1 MNKIV
6 FFKIK
11 ELIVFFDQAIVSL
24 CNFLIG
30 FFLLK
35 YIGLIDFGIFSIIWF
50 TQYLI
55 NSLQMSFFINILNTT
70 QHSTFKK
77 QIFFNT
83 TIFYCQIL
91 FTIILILLFL
101 FILPFVFDFLKINDV
116 NHYLIIFFFSVFQL
130 SNFLKRIFY
139 KNNFYSFSLTIN
151 LIIYLGS
158 LIFIFLLKNN
168 NILSLENFFY
178 SASFLCLI
186 SIFIFLNNLKK
197 FISFSKRNINHFYE
211 IWNYSKWLGLSS
223 IMNFFCLN
231 VWQFY
236 LASNISI
243 TLLGVFR
250 ACSNLSSFL
259 NVFFQ
264 AFENIFPKKF
274 SKIINKNSTGVSM
287 LKYNFRFIKEVII
300 ILAPFILIS
309 IFFSKEIL
317 FLVYKNELIVNYN
330 YIYIITLLIV
340 SISIFR
346 YPIEYSLRSI
356 NSTKILF
363 VSNLIPA
370 LLALFFSN
378 LIILKFGINGF
389 LFGAFLNQ
397 LLLTFL
403 PIILFYIKH
412 IKLND

>member
-1 MNKIV
+1 MLN
-6 FFKIK
+6 
-11 ELIVFFDQAIVSL
+11 
-24 CNFLIG
+24 
-30 FFLLK
+30 
-35 YIGLIDFGIFSIIWF
+35 
-50 TQYLI
+50 I
-55 NSLQMSFFINILNTT
+55 N
-70 QHSTFKK
+70 
-77 QIFFNT
+77 
-83 TIFYCQIL
+83 
-91 FTIILILLFL
+91 
-101 FILPFVFDFLKINDV
+101 
-116 NHYLIIFFFSVFQL
+116 
-130 SNFLKRIFY
+130 
-139 KNNFYSFSLTIN
+139 
-151 LIIYLGS
+151 
-158 LIFIFLLKNN
+158 
-168 NILSLENFFY
+168 
-178 SASFLCLI
+178 
-186 SIFIFLNNLKK
+186 FIFLNNLKK

-231 VWQFY
+231 IWQFY

-287 LKYNFRFIKEVII
+287 LKYNFSFIKEVII

-378 LIILKFGINGF
+378 LIIVKFGINGF